1 MAATMLAS
9 WGYAAAKA
17 LGDGGLQWRA
27 RKVYIE
33 FENVVSPSDPV
44 SSPTVNAL
52 DPVHGTAY
60 YAGLNGSTTRDFLRV
75 DLLAAP
81 LLGVADGYGG
91 YFPDGHG
98 NVLRL
103 FAQTA
108 GVRGFHGRAF
118 SDSANSKVCGVALV
132 VAPVELDQTQDV
144 VIMRSYYATNEQILK
159 LPNSQIGVSLEIPFI
174 LPV

>member
-1 MAATMLAS
+1 MSATLLAS

-33 FENVVSPSDPV
+33 FENVVSPSNPV
-44 SSPTVNAL
+44 SVPAVAAL
-52 DPVHGTAY
+52 DETHGAAY
-60 YAGLNGSTTRDFLRV
+60 YAGLSSSATRDYLRV

-81 LLGVADGYGG
+81 LLGVADGYEG

-108 GVRGFHGRAF
+108 GVVGFHGRTF
-118 SDSANSKVCGVALV
+118 SDAANSKVCGVALV
-132 VAPVELDQTQDV
+132 VAPAELDQTQDV
-144 VIMRSYYATNEQILK
+144 VIMRSYYSTGEQILK

-174 LPV
+174 LPD